1 MIYTSSSASQTQQIA
16 EEFAKRLTGGE
27 WIGLVGDLGSGK
39 TTFVQGLSRALG
51 YEGPVRSPTFTI
63 VNIYPTSHPSIK
75 HIVHVDLYRVNHE
88 IEVRALAFE
97 EWAGRKDS
105 VVLIEWSDK
114 SPSLNQKCLIRISFA
129 ISSHDLRTIKIQSSA
144 LARDA

>member
-97 EWAGRKDS
+97 EWAGRKDG
-105 VVLIEWSDK
+105 VVLIEWPERSA
-114 SPSLNQKCLIRISFA
+114 SLERRCSMRIEMQ
-129 ISSHDLRTIKIQSSA
+129 ITKTDRTIFIPSV
-144 LARDA
+144 